1 MADCSETLKELN
13 RFLDDEVDQVSL
25 AELSAH
31 LSGCV
36 DCQQAFEFH
45 AELKQLVRRAAHEES
60 VPPSLLKRIEECF
73 GEDFG
78 ADGNRSN

>member
-13 RFLDDEVDQVSL
+13 RFLDDELERESL
-25 AELSAH
+25 AELTAH

-73 GEDFG
+73 GDDIG
-78 ADGNRSN
+78 GDGDTTN

>member
-13 RFLDDEVDQVSL
+13 RFLDDELERESL
-25 AELSAH
+25 AELTAH

-36 DCQQAFEFH
+36 DCQQAFAFH

-73 GEDFG
+73 GDDIAG
-78 ADGNRSN
+78 DGNTTN

>member
-1 MADCSETLKELN
+1 MADCTETLKELN
-13 RFLDDEVDQVSL
+13 RFLDDEVDKVSL

-45 AELKQLVRRAAHEES
+45 AELKQLVRKAAHEES
-60 VPPSLLKRIEECF
+60 VPPSLLERIEECF
-73 GEDFG
+73 GEDFR
-78 ADGNRSN
+78 ADGNDTD

>member
-13 RFLDDEVDQVSL
+13 RFLDNEVDHVSL

-31 LSGCV
+31 LSDCV

>member
-13 RFLDDEVDQVSL
+13 RFLDDELERESL
-25 AELSAH
+25 AELTAH

-45 AELKQLVRRAAHEES
+45 AELKQLVRRAAREES
-60 VPPSLLKRIEECF
+60 VPPSLLMRIEECF
-73 GEDFG
+73 GDDI
-78 ADGNRSN
+78 ATDGNTTN